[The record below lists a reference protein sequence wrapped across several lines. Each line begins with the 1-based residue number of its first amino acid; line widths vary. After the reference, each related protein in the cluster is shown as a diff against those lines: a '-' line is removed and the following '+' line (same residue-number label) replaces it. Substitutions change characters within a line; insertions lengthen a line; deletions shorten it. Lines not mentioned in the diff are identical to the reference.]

1 MFCKNCG
8 AQLNDDAKFC
18 TSCGNVVAAEAPAPQ
33 PEVQTVPQQPAQ
45 PVYQQPVQPVQ
56 PGQPVYQQPV
66 YQQPVAPAQPNPAVT
81 NFVAALKSFF
91 GNPMGT
97 VAGAAK
103 SNTHEWALLA
113 GMNVLIYALATAVV
127 GLEMLTQ
134 LIKSL
139 LGGFGGMVDL
149 GGFYPFFPILGI
161 GLLVGA
167 AAYFVVALGIWVLVA
182 QIFKKPVSLISV
194 LNLVAVASLPMTAI
208 SAANMLLGLIYAPLT
223 ILLFIVA
230 FVMTAICLYNGMQK
244 LDKLDKSPFYGYAVI
259 MALGIIAAVLLS
271 TLHLEAFEAALA
283 DLAGSALGSLGGLMG
298 MGGSSSGLGGLGG
311 LF

>member
-18 TSCGNVVAAEAPAPQ
+18 TSCGNVVAAEVPAPQ
-33 PEVQTVPQQPAQ
+33 PEVQTVPQQPVQ

-56 PGQPVYQQPV
+56 PVYQQPM

-91 GNPMGT
+91 RNPMAT

-113 GMNVLIYALATAVV
+113 GLNVLIYALATAVV

-149 GGFYPFFPILGI
+149 GGFYPFFPIFGI
-161 GLLVGA
+161 GLLTGA
-167 AAYFVVALGIWVLVA
+167 AAYFVVALGIWVLVS
-182 QIFKKPVSLISV
+182 QIFKKPVTLISV
-194 LNLVAVASLPMTAI
+194 LNLVAVATLP
-208 SAANMLLGLIYAPLT
+208 
-223 ILLFIVA
+223 
-230 FVMTAICLYNGMQK
+230 MTAICLYNGMQK

-259 MALGIIAAVLLS
+259 IALGIIVAGLLS
-271 TLHLEAFEAALA
+271 TLHLEAFKAALEE
-283 DLAGSALGSLGGLMG
+283 LVGSALGGLLGGGSGLMG
-298 MGGSSSGLGGLGG
+298 GLMGGSSSSLGGLEG